1 MGLKEQQSA
10 LAKLYTSQSYR
21 EHLANSGSTLDD
33 RLQLNEAEQEK
44 LNSILEGE
52 VTSFANSL
60 VRKRLGQV
68 KNMLPGTC
76 ALLGETLWDLFK
88 CFAANQPTSG
98 VKRHLIDAK
107 NFSHYLA
114 QKNANEVF
122 NQKAHKAVLKY
133 EQTWLDSE
141 LSIRF
146 LKFSSF
152 RHDISN
158 YAQRLAKREAV
169 ATYSGKPRLCIWLRI
184 SGRQQVLYWELFP
197 RFWPK

>member
-1 MGLKEQQSA
+1 
-10 LAKLYTSQSYR
+10 
-21 EHLANSGSTLDD
+21 
-33 RLQLNEAEQEK
+33 
-44 LNSILEGE
+44 
-52 VTSFANSL
+52 
-60 VRKRLGQV
+60 
-68 KNMLPGTC
+68 
-76 ALLGETLWDLFK
+76 LGETLWDLFK
-88 CFAANQPTSG
+88 CFAVNQPTSG

-122 NQKAHKAVLKY
+122 NVKAHKAVLKY

-141 LSIRF
+141 ISIRF

-169 ATYSGKPRLCIWLRI
+169 ATYSGKPRLCIWFRI

>member
-1 MGLKEQQSA
+1 MGLKEQQA
-10 LAKLYTSQSYR
+10 VLAKLYTSQSYR

-158 YAQRLAKREAV
+158 YAQRLAKRVAV